1 MRLRVEKKARPHCAA
16 MRPGLQGPKMKLRRR
31 YGLSQFGAL
40 RAGIAIFCA
49 LFFIASTFAHV
60 ALHASQ
66 PLSTVVGE
74 MSVPSDDHG
83 SGPIDGAIDATHC
96 HGCAAVSTP
105 ELVVLAELSV
115 RSSTTRLGRIEIA
128 TLSPRVFD
136 PPPPKS

>member
-1 MRLRVEKKARPHCAA
+1 
-16 MRPGLQGPKMKLRRR
+16 MKLRRR
-31 YGLSQFGAL
+31 YGGSQFGAL

-66 PLSTVVGE
+66 PLSIVVGQ
-74 MSVPSDDHG
+74 MSVPGDDHG
-83 SGPIDGAIDATHC
+83 SGPIEGAIDATHC
-96 HGCAAVSTP
+96 HGCSAVSTP
-105 ELVVLAELSV
+105 EFVVLTELST
-115 RSSTTRLGRIEIA
+115 RSSVTKLGRIEIA

>member
-1 MRLRVEKKARPHCAA
+1 
-16 MRPGLQGPKMKLRRR
+16 MKLRRQ
-31 YGLSQFGAL
+31 YGGSQFGSL

-74 MSVPSDDHG
+74 MSAPGDDHG
-83 SGPIDGAIDATHC
+83 SAPIDGAIDATHC

-105 ELVVLAELSV
+105 ELVVLAELSA
-115 RSSTTRLGRIEIA
+115 RSSVTKLGRTEIA
-128 TLSPRVFD
+128 VLSPRVFD